1 LKKKR
6 GVNKKLG
13 LKYYRK
19 KQYREA
25 VSYLEKA
32 LAENRNDPE
41 VYLFLGNAS
50 LLTGDLDGARR
61 YFRGGLLIRDDDP
74 ELKRGL
80 SYVYLTDERI
90 EDAISLWGQIL
101 DKNPREKGIKQILA
115 RLRESEDMGSFSQ
128 SINLKQFLTARI
140 PLYYKMKPYVLSL
153 SISLGILVLILIF
166 YLTPLYEMTLHQFY
180 PEIVEL
186 DSVELPQEEPFIETG
201 SSEALYSFSE
211 DEIRSSFQQIKK
223 YIYRD
228 KINAAVISLN
238 RIMHSNASV
247 GVKERFRILY
257 TFLDPPD
264 PMSIDYNPHYY
275 EIMKEPVVF
284 EGVYIRWTGK
294 IANLEKEGEDVDFEL
309 LVNYE
314 HEDTIEGVAHVSITG
329 TYYLSNRQ
337 NVEVFGTIGGYDRD
351 TGTLRIRG
359 IFIRDL
365 QG

>member
-13 LKYYRK
+13 LKHYRK
-19 KQYREA
+19 KRYREA

-32 LAENRNDPE
+32 LTENRNDPE
-41 VYLFLGNAS
+41 LYLFLGNAS

-61 YFRGGLLIRDDDP
+61 YFRGGLLIREDDP

-101 DKNPREKGIKQILA
+101 DKNPREKGIKQALS
-115 RLRESEDMGSFSQ
+115 RLRESEDVGSFAETTDP
-128 SINLKQFLTARI
+128 KHFLTAQV

-153 SISLGILVLILIF
+153 SISLGILILILLF
-166 YLTPLYEMTLHQFY
+166 YLTPLYQKTLQHFY

-186 DSVELPQEEPFIETG
+186 NAVELPLEEPFIESEPT
-201 SSEALYSFSE
+201 EALYSFSE

-228 KINAAVISLN
+228 KINAAIISLN
-238 RIMHSNASV
+238 RIMHSNASID
-247 GVKERFRILY
+247 VKERFRILY
-257 TFLDPPD
+257 TFLGPPD
-264 PMSIDYNPHYY
+264 PLSLDYNPHYY
-275 EIMKEPVVF
+275 EIMKEPAVF
-284 EGVYIRWTGK
+284 TGVYVRWTGK
-294 IANLEKEGEDVDFEL
+294 IANLDKEGEDVDFDL

-314 HEDTIEGVAHVSITG
+314 NEDTIEGITHVSITG
-329 TYYLSNRQ
+329 TYYLRNRQ
-337 NVEVFGTIGGYDRD
+337 NVEVFGTISGYDRD
-351 TGTLRIRG
+351 TGKLRITG
-359 IFIRDL
+359 ILIRDL